1 LKDERM
7 RIDWGESNGRDMK
20 EGRIEKGGTGMDG
33 REKVKG
39 GRERNEELEVKII
52 ATQTVRSRRNRTVRV
67 SIIASF
73 QCSCGSPGWQTV
85 LPSARRP
92 ASC

>member
-39 GRERNEELEVKII
+39 GRERNED
-52 ATQTVRSRRNRTVRV
+52 R
-67 SIIASF
+67 
-73 QCSCGSPGWQTV
+73 
-85 LPSARRP
+85 ARG
-92 ASC
+92 